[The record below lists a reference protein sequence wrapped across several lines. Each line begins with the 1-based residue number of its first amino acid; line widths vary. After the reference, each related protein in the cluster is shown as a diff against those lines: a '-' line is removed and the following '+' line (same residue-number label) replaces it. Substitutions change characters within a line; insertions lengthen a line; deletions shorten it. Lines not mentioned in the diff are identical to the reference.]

1 MNLKSITFLLA
12 LAAALPAAALA
23 ASDLDDGIAMDDPIA
38 DDIQKDVN
46 VEFIVAKAVGR
57 ANAKSNRARSAA
69 DGAGNINFAPGAKIG
84 NNVIIIN
91 KSTNKNV
98 DIVDQ

>member
-1 MNLKSITFLLA
+1 MNFKPLTLLIAA
-12 LAAALPAAALA
+12 LLLPAAALA
-23 ASDLDDGIAMDDPIA
+23 ASDLDDGIALDEPIA
-38 DDIQKDVN
+38 DDLQKDVN
-46 VEFIVAKAVGR
+46 VEFIVAKAIGR
-57 ANAKSNRARSAA
+57 ANSKSSRARSAA